1 MARIF
6 CCLLLLAATARPGA
20 PAAQTAPLALPTT
33 SPRAVVLQQVAATD
47 IEVTYFR
54 PLVGGRAIF
63 GALVP
68 WGQVWRTGANNAT
81 RIRFT
86 TPVALNG
93 TPVDSGVYELFT
105 IPGERE
111 WVVIL
116 QRSRG
121 QWGSYAYDPAN
132 DAARFTARP
141 AALAAPVENF
151 TIAFSDVTRSAA
163 TMSLA
168 WDRVGV
174 PIRITI
180 DLDATVSPRVEAA
193 LAAEGKRPYFLAAM
207 YYYENDLDLDRAAT
221 LMRLALEGSPGHIG
235 MLYRLAL
242 ILEKQGD
249 IPGARLAAEQSLAG
263 AAGAAPE
270 LRDEYTRLNTALLAR
285 LRSE

>member
-1 MARIF
+1 MQGSRLPGA
-6 CCLLLLAATARPGA
+6 LLLSLLASSRV
-20 PAAQTAPLALPTT
+20 AAQGSPLPLPTT
-33 SPRAVVLQQVAATD
+33 SPRAVLLQQVAATN

-54 PLVGGRAIF
+54 PSTRGRAIF
-63 GALVP
+63 GTLVP

-81 RIRFT
+81 RINFT
-86 TPVALNG
+86 TPVELNG
-93 TPVDSGVYELFT
+93 TPVDSGSYELFT
-105 IPGERE
+105 IPGEQE
-111 WVVIL
+111 WTVIL

-132 DAARFTARP
+132 DAVRFSARP
-141 AALAAPVENF
+141 VTLATPTENF
-151 TIAFSDVTRSAA
+151 TIGFSDVTTDAA

-168 WDRVGV
+168 WDRVSV
-174 PIRITI
+174 SIRITI
-180 DLDATVSPRVEAA
+180 DLATTVSPMVEAA
-193 LAAEGKRPYFLAAM
+193 LEAEGRRPYFLAAM

-249 IPGARLAAEQSLAG
+249 IAGARSAAEASLAG
-263 AAGAAPE
+263 AAQAGPE

-285 LRSE
+285 LPSK